1 MQRSYFFLLLMLF
14 PIFLSAGVQ
23 KHHIIVDGT
32 QRDYYLHLPKHLH
45 SAHPPLL
52 FFLHGGGQRV
62 KKMAR
67 RSELNRLS
75 DRYGFIVVY
84 PVGIDK
90 HWSDGRSVTYSG
102 KSSAKVDDV
111 KFISLLIDRLTK
123 SYHSQKVYVTGV
135 SNGGIMTH
143 RLGCELSQKLTAVAP
158 VIANIPKKLIKK
170 CRPKKALPIL
180 IMNGTAD
187 PIVPWNGGTMR
198 LFKKSMGEVVST
210 KASVGFW
217 RKQNRCSSKAEH
229 YPLPDTNTKDH
240 SSVTVTR
247 YEQCRDHSEV
257 ILYTIKGGGHTLPGT
272 KGMNLRRLV
281 GEKNRDIEGIQ
292 VIVDFFLRQ

>member
-1 MQRSYFFLLLMLF
+1 MKRLLFSLLLLWA
-14 PIFLSAGVQ
+14 IVLSADVP
-23 KHHIIVDGT
+23 KMHIVVDNL

-52 FFLHGGGQRV
+52 FFLHGGGQSV

-67 RSELNRLS
+67 RSELNRFS

-90 HWSDGRSVTYSG
+90 HWSDGRGVTYNG
-102 KSSAKVDDV
+102 KNPAKADDV
-111 KFISLLIDRLTK
+111 KFISRLIDRLTK

-143 RLGCELSQKLTAVAP
+143 RLGCELSQKLMAIAP

-170 CRPKKALPIL
+170 CRPKKILPVL
-180 IMNGTAD
+180 MMNGTAD

-198 LFKKSMGEVVST
+198 LFKKSMGEVLST
-210 KASVGFW
+210 QQSVDFW
-217 RKQNRCSSKAEH
+217 RKQNRCSSKAKH
-229 YPLPDTNTKDH
+229 YPLPDINTRDH

-272 KGMNLRRLV
+272 KGMNLWRLV
-281 GEKNRDIEGIQ
+281 GEKNRDIEGMK